1 MSPRTIPHLIRRAR
15 DIDSANRRAVFVKLE
30 AERQPISAFSLDER
44 EELIGRGLRDREAA
58 VRKAACHL
66 VASWLAQC
74 DHDLVRLLASFDVL
88 ERTAMA
94 ENALL
99 SLFENQPAITSTV
112 NCSEASGFWA
122 TLTPESAV
130 LARVFAA
137 HCRGKDVDDAALPVL
152 TAVAYQVETAFDALV
167 RSVQMIAESGGEAS
181 DEEAAEIH
189 SRSFVLGQLLD
200 LAGLMDYT
208 DESGRRKMFALVRRM
223 FADEAVPVA
232 IVPQIL
238 DVLRQLSA
246 TEREY
251 VQVVVE
257 AVQTLREETLARP
270 DGLDESDEDADEIIA
285 EALTSATP
293 VRRAANLQKPEA
305 LDPSKLEHHQRCLVI
320 VRALLE
326 RIEGSLQE
334 HAEITGLF
342 NELIVPS
349 VHMEDATV
357 REHGLVC
364 LALVLLL
371 DRKTAR
377 DMFGFFVNQLGATDV
392 STAIRVRVRQALFD
406 LLLRFGVDFLEDRN
420 QSTAKV
426 MSFLLVLLDG
436 EKEPAVA
443 TTVAVG
449 LCKLLLSGL
458 VRDHDASV
466 DAVGKLVEIYF
477 SADAVANA
485 ELRQCLAYF
494 LPVYCYSAPSHQL
507 AMRDVRRHTSVP
519 ERP

>member
-1 MSPRTIPHLIRRAR
+1 M
-15 DIDSANRRAVFVKLE
+15 
-30 AERQPISAFSLDER
+30 
-44 EELIGRGLRDREAA
+44 G
-58 VRKAACHL
+58 
-66 VASWLAQC
+66 
-74 DHDLVRLLASFDVL
+74 
-88 ERTAMA
+88 
-94 ENALL
+94 
-99 SLFENQPAITSTV
+99 
-112 NCSEASGFWA
+112 
-122 TLTPESAV
+122 
-130 LARVFAA
+130 
-137 HCRGKDVDDAALPVL
+137 
-152 TAVAYQVETAFDALV
+152 
-167 RSVQMIAESGGEAS
+167 
-181 DEEAAEIH
+181 
-189 SRSFVLGQLLD
+189 
-200 LAGLMDYT
+200 
-208 DESGRRKMFALVRRM
+208 
-223 FADEAVPVA
+223 
-232 IVPQIL
+232 
-238 DVLRQLSA
+238 
-246 TEREY
+246 
-251 VQVVVE
+251 
-257 AVQTLREETLARP
+257 
-270 DGLDESDEDADEIIA
+270 
-285 EALTSATP
+285 
-293 VRRAANLQKPEA
+293 
-305 LDPSKLEHHQRCLVI
+305 
-320 VRALLE
+320 
-326 RIEGSLQE
+326 
-334 HAEITGLF
+334 
-342 NELIVPS
+342 
-349 VHMEDATV
+349 DATV